1 MADPEVASAVDTDPA
16 AAPVSPAQRL
26 APAVLVAYR
35 QMLTYLFFATIAM
48 IVLIAVPLVLSYN
61 GQGSGDPPV
70 FVLVILAGALGAFFS
85 ALARLY
91 GFEDLPVA
99 LMQPDIG
106 TWGRL
111 SLVIYSLVPPLTGAI
126 GAAVIYMLFAAG
138 FVKGDLFPTFI
149 CKADGPGACNGL
161 QKFMQSY
168 GPAQASDYAKALL
181 WGFVAGFSE
190 RLIPDALQTFAKRL
204 K

>member
-1 MADPEVASAVDTDPA
+1 MADGDAPIVVDTGPV
-16 AAPVSPAQRL
+16 AAPLTKAEIL

-35 QMLTYLFFATIAM
+35 RMLSYLFCATIA
-48 IVLIAVPLVLSYN
+48 IILVIALPLVF
-61 GQGSGDPPV
+61 SGDPPI
-70 FVLVILAGALGAFFS
+70 FVLVILTGALGAFFS

-91 GFEDLPVA
+91 GFEELPEA
-99 LMQPDIG
+99 LLQPDIG
-106 TWGRL
+106 RWGRL

-149 CKADGPGACNGL
+149 CKALGEGACNSLPQFL
-161 QKFMQSY
+161 QSF

-190 RLIPDALQTFAKRL
+190 RLIPDALQSFAKRL